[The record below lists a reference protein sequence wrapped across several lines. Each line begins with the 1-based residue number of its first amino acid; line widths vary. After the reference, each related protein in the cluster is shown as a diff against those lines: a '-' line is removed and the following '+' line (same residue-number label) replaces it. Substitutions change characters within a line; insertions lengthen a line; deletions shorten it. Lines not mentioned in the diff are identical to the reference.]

1 MQVNVTSE
9 SQCRKVL
16 DIEMPMET
24 VNAKFDELLK
34 AFRKQAKIPGF
45 RPGKAPLSLVEKHYA
60 KQIQKEAQESLVPQA
75 YQDAVKQEKLDVVS
89 VVNVG
94 DAEVKKGEAL
104 LLKVSVD
111 VKPDFELPEYKG
123 IKVSDETKPVDDE
136 AVDGALAELME
147 RHAQYKDVEDR
158 AVQKHDVLQI
168 AYKGTLDGTPLEEIA
183 PAAKGIGENDNSWV
197 AADENEFLPGL
208 GTGLIGCSKG
218 DSKSLDIQFPEDF
231 QVKELAGKTAV
242 YEVTINDVREKVIPE
257 LDEELLKY
265 LNAES
270 EADLR
275 EKISK
280 ELEQYATVQ
289 EDNRRKSEIIKD
301 LMGRVEFELPDSDVQ
316 EETRNAVYDIVR
328 KNTQRGV
335 QETAITENKTEIFE
349 AASKNAAEKLKI
361 RYVLHRIADKE
372 EIDVTAGELNAQLQ
386 QMAHSYRIPMEKMRE
401 EVMKENRL
409 ESIREDIRNQKALDY
424 LLSVATVD
432 A

>member
-16 DIEMPMET
+16 DIEVPMET

-75 YQDAVKQEKLDVVS
+75 YQNAVKQEELDVVS

-94 DAEVKKGEAL
+94 DVEVKKGEAL

-147 RHAQYKDVEDR
+147 RHAQYNDVEDR
-158 AVQKHDVLQI
+158 AVQEHDVLQI

-270 EADLR
+270 EEDLR

-301 LMGRVEFELPDSDVQ
+301 LMGRVEFELPDSDLQ
-316 EETRNAVYDIVR
+316 EETRNAVYEIVR
-328 KNTQRGV
+328 QNTQRGV

-349 AASKNAAEKLKI
+349 AASKNAAEKLRI
-361 RYVLHRIADKE
+361 RYVLNRIANKE
-372 EIDVTAGELNAQLQ
+372 EIEVTAGELNAQLQ

-409 ESIREDIRNQKALDY
+409 ESIRKIFGIRKHLIIC
-424 LLSVATVD
+424 
-432 A
+432 

>member
-16 DIEMPMET
+16 DIEVPMET

-75 YQDAVKQEKLDVVS
+75 YQNAVKQEELDVVS

-94 DAEVKKGEAL
+94 DVEVKKGEAL

-147 RHAQYKDVEDR
+147 RHAQYNDVEDR
-158 AVQKHDVLQI
+158 AVQEHDVLQI

-270 EADLR
+270 EEDLR

-301 LMGRVEFELPDSDVQ
+301 LMGRVEFELPDSDLQ
-316 EETRNAVYDIVR
+316 EETRNAVYEIVR
-328 KNTQRGV
+328 QNTQRGV

-349 AASKNAAEKLKI
+349 AASKNAAEKLRI
-361 RYVLHRIADKE
+361 RYVLNRIANKE